1 MRSMLRLF
9 RELYHRSPILA
20 IAGAIHVGLLII
32 TLPLSLLDTRVI
44 TGVNAWLKPSK
55 FAVSIGLYLW
65 TIGWLSI
72 HLQISQRLQRV
83 FARSIA
89 IVMTAE
95 MSLIFMQAARG
106 VSSHF
111 NTAAAF
117 DAAVFSVMGF
127 LIVLN
132 TMIVLIIMFF
142 FWFHPSNVSAPYLWG
157 IRLGMFLFALSS
169 LQGFTMIANGGH
181 SIGMAD
187 GGPGLPVLNWSVKAG
202 DLRVPHFLGLHSL
215 QIFPLMGH
223 FLNRYKRWTKASY
236 VVLAAAVYF
245 ALLLYLLW
253 QAFHGKPLIAR

>member
-1 MRSMLRLF
+1 MLRLF

-20 IAGAIHVGLLII
+20 IAGWIHFGLLAI
-32 TLPLSLLDTRVI
+32 TLPLSLFDTRLI
-44 TGVNAWLKPSK
+44 TGVNAWIKPSK
-55 FAVSIGLYLW
+55 FLVSIGLYLW

-72 HLQISQRLQRV
+72 HLPISQRLRQV
-83 FARSIA
+83 FGWSIA

-95 MSLIFMQAARG
+95 MSLIFLQAARG
-106 VSSHF
+106 VPSHF
-111 NTAAAF
+111 NTTTDF

-132 TMIVLIIMFF
+132 TMIALILMFL
-142 FWFHPSNVSAPYLWG
+142 FWFRPSSVSAPYLWG
-157 IRLGMFLFALSS
+157 IRLGVFLFVVWS
-169 LQGFTMIANGGH
+169 LQGFTMIANRGH
-181 SIGMAD
+181 TIGMAD
-187 GGPGLPVLNWSVKAG
+187 GGPGLPLLNWSVKAG

-236 VVLAAAVYF
+236 VILAAAVYF

-253 QAFHGKPLIAR
+253 QAFHGKPLIAW